1 MASNALMP
9 FRLQNTWLMFEARVV
24 KEVLGAQ
31 TWLVVP
37 HSSRGLLGL
46 CAWHG
51 RAIPVLDLQGLLGL
65 KAAADE
71 LLQRTLV
78 VECEGNLVA
87 VPVNEVRAV
96 TIAAA
101 GSERAAHVTRLPF
114 SNFELDDGKQVSAI
128 VDIKAVVRHLLGQ
141 VRTLDGGHAG
151 ASVG

>member
-1 MASNALMP
+1 MP
-9 FRLQNTWLMFEARVV
+9 FRLQSTWLLFEARVV

-31 TWLVVP
+31 KWLVVP

-65 KAAADE
+65 TAAPDE

-96 TIAAA
+96 TIAAP
-101 GSERAAHVTRLPF
+101 GSERAAHVTALPF
-114 SNFELDDGKQVSAI
+114 ANFELDDGKQVLPI
-128 VDIKAVVRHLLGQ
+128 VDIKAVVRHLLAQ
-141 VRTLDGGHAG
+141 ARALDGSHGG